1 MPDPLSQSTDSE
13 LVARV
18 LKGDKDAFRPIV
30 ERYQNRLYA
39 MVVGMVRD
47 EAEARDLVQNAFIKS
62 YQSLDTF
69 RLDSSFYTWIYRIAM
84 NLAIDSCRKRRRRK
98 TGSFDEAVAARDDD
112 GEMLELH
119 HTDGPAEALQ
129 RKELRQRIFAAMEEL
144 TEEQREVLLLREVEG
159 LSYAEISESM
169 GIPEGTV
176 MSRLFYARKKMQG
189 LLREGGDTGSAGG
202 RTSAKSGRA
211 HE

>member
-1 MPDPLSQSTDSE
+1 MSVTLEAPGPSDSE

-18 LKGDKDAFRPIV
+18 LKGDKNAFRPIV
-30 ERYQNRLYA
+30 ERYQNRLYV

-47 EAEARDLVQNAFIKS
+47 EAEARDLVQNAFIKA
-62 YQSLDTF
+62 YQSLDSF
-69 RLDSSFYTWIYRIAM
+69 RLDSAFYTWIYRIAM

-98 TGSFDEAVAARDDD
+98 TGSFDEAVAARDED

-144 TEEQREVLLLREVEG
+144 TEEQREVLMLREVEG
-159 LSYAEISESM
+159 LSYAEISETM

-189 LLREGGDTGSAGG
+189 LLREGGAPTAPTGAQKGPAG
-202 RTSAKSGRA
+202 
-211 HE
+211 E

>member
-1 MPDPLSQSTDSE
+1 MSVANSETPDSE

-18 LKGDKDAFRPIV
+18 LQGDKNAFRPIV
-30 ERYQNRLYA
+30 ERYQNRIFA

-47 EAEARDLVQNAFIKS
+47 EAEARDLVQNAFIKA

-69 RLDSSFYTWIYRIAM
+69 RLDSSFYTWLYRIAM

-98 TGSFDEAVAARDDD
+98 TGSFDEAVAARDED

-129 RKELRQRIFAAMEEL
+129 RKELRQRIFSAMEEL

-189 LLREGGDTGSAGG
+189 LLRETAPAAGAGSKKG
-202 RTSAKSGRA
+202 SGT
-211 HE
+211 